1 MPEIKQLLTSR
12 LGLFPLNTELKQ
24 GLMKEDD
31 TEQNLIVA
39 EQKEKRGGHI
49 T

>member
-1 MPEIKQLLTSR
+1 
-12 LGLFPLNTELKQ
+12 
-24 GLMKEDD
+24 MKEDD

-49 T
+49 TWEGRRTCAQAGENREAEVGE